1 MEISPRELRDIEI
14 REAFRGYNRD
24 DVNDLLERAALTIDA
39 LTERVRELGDRLSTT
54 APGAVGAQAR
64 ARDLEDML
72 ERTLLLAKR
81 AADEEVTEAQTKA
94 RQLVGDAEAKARK
107 LLLDAEIDARRR
119 AEQETGKIQRELV
132 DFGERRDVLVAAVTE
147 LERFESEYRERLL
160 RSIEADLAVI
170 SGRSPAAPGPRPD
183 VPDVEIPPLPEA
195 VHRRD
200 ADEPRPAAIA
210 DAPAPAIATSAT
222 ADDASD
228 GFETIATADTSPNGG
243 SAREPSA
250 MSAMSAMSAT
260 PGTPATSGTPA
271 STDEPTAAYDARL
284 GDLSEPDEQI
294 DLLDAEDR
302 DERDDRDTLDTL
314 GELDADDA
322 FFAQLRDAVS
332 DDQPLTEGEGSFFD
346 QDTHDAASREIFRRR
361 R

>member
-64 ARDLEDML
+64 ARDLEEML

-81 AADEEVTEAQTKA
+81 AADEEVTEAQTKS

-119 AEQETGKIQRELV
+119 AEEETGKIQRELV
-132 DFGERRDVLVAAVTE
+132 DFGERRDVLVAAVAE
-147 LERFESEYRERLL
+147 LERFEAEYRERLL

-170 SGRSPAAPGPRPD
+170 SGRSQAAPGPRPD

-195 VHRRD
+195 VQRRD
-200 ADEPRPAAIA
+200 VTPRPAAVA
-210 DAPAPAIATSAT
+210 DAPTPVIDTST
-222 ADDASD
+222 PDDASD
-228 GFETIATADTSPNGG
+228 AGDTTGELEAIDAADAAVASSNGG
-243 SAREPSA
+243 SAREA
-250 MSAMSAMSAT
+250 FTM
-260 PGTPATSGTPA
+260 PATPA

-284 GDLSEPDEQI
+284 GDFAEPDEQI
-294 DLLDAEDR
+294 DLLGAEDR
-302 DERDDRDTLDTL
+302 DDLEALD
-314 GELDADDA
+314 GSLDADDA
-322 FFAQLRDAVS
+322 FFAQLREAVS

-346 QDTHDAASREIFRRR
+346 QDTHDAATREIFRRR